1 MLTSDHEERL
11 SRQRDEDVSSSRRKR
26 ARDDRDDIP
35 DNRERRRN
43 DERKKRRGRS
53 RDRSRDRKDERKDN
67 MGHQRT
73 DEGRERRERDDKEE
87 KSKTPEETKKDDQ
100 NSESKKKESI
110 LTRAGGAYIPP
121 AKLKM
126 LREQIEDKSSSEYQR
141 LSWEALKKSING
153 LINKS
158 LLLLLGGAYIP
169 PAKLKMLRE
178 QIEDKSSS
186 EYQRLSWEALKKSI
200 NGLINKVNTSNL
212 GNIIR
217 ELFQENV
224 VRGRGL
230 LAQAIIK
237 AQSSSP
243 TFTHVYAALVS
254 VINTKFPKIGELIL
268 RRLILLF
275 RRSYRRN
282 NKAICLSAT
291 RFIAHLVN
299 QQV

>member
-1 MLTSDHEERL
+1 MVKSDHEERL

-153 LINKS
+153 LINK
-158 LLLLLGGAYIP
+158 
-169 PAKLKMLRE
+169 
-178 QIEDKSSS
+178 
-186 EYQRLSWEALKKSI
+186 
-200 NGLINKVNTSNL
+200 VNTSNL

-282 NKAICLSAT
+282 NK
-291 RFIAHLVN
+291 
-299 QQV
+299 